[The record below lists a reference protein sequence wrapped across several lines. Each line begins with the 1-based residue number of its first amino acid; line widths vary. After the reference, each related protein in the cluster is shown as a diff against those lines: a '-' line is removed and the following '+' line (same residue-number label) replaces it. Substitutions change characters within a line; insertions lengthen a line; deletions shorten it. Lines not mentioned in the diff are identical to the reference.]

1 MTVAQVVPPGVGSRI
16 FEKQSTCTPRQGG
29 AAQWK
34 PFCNKPP
41 VKQQVYYE
49 MSLSTCLLKA
59 WALALARSRNS
70 GGGGGL
76 WGGGVVQGLHAIS
89 FTLCLKGA
97 DEFLKRA
104 LVLPSQVGRN

>member
-1 MTVAQVVPPGVGSRI
+1 MTVAQVVPPGVGSRV

-70 GGGGGL
+70 GVGE
-76 WGGGVVQGLHAIS
+76 GGVVQGLHAIS

-104 LVLPSQVGRN
+104 LVLPRQVGRN